1 MRQFALVEHKLSSI
15 SISIRISVITKSVFY
30 ITVFNQIA
38 FSITSVLQQIVEI
51 LVASNDM
58 IDYTFR

>member
-1 MRQFALVEHKLSSI
+1 MLQFALVEHKLSSI

-30 ITVFNQIA
+30 ITVLNQIA